1 MSMETV
7 ATADAPPPEVKTA
20 RPWTFLRIAGYALMT
35 FWILGALG
43 VVAFLYNSYDQE
55 FMDKYGQKFISGT
68 IVTVQLVIL
77 SVILG
82 ALVSLPI
89 AFGRLTKN
97 RYFGGL
103 TYGYVYFFRGTP
115 LIAQVFLIYYG
126 VGSFRPFFQDIG
138 LWWFLRDAWN
148 CALLAFTLNT
158 SAYQAEILAGAIRNV
173 PEGQTEAGRALG
185 LSRPVM
191 FFKIILPQALIT
203 ALRPYGNELV
213 LMLKGSAIVS
223 IITVFDLMGETR
235 RMFARTYDFQSYLWA
250 AIIYIIVVEGL
261 RRLWNRLEDRLTRH
275 LQR

>member
-1 MSMETV
+1 MSMET
-7 ATADAPPPEVKTA
+7 AADMPPPEVKTA
-20 RPWTFLRIAGYALMT
+20 RPWTFLRIVGYALMA
-35 FWILGALG
+35 FWILGGLG
-43 VVAFLYNSYDQE
+43 VIAFLYNSYDQE
-55 FMDKYGQKFISGT
+55 FMDKYGQKFIDGT
-68 IVTVQLVIL
+68 IVTIQLVIL
-77 SVILG
+77 SVVLG

-89 AFGRLTKN
+89 AFGRLTTN
-97 RYFGGL
+97 RYIGGL

-138 LWWFLRDAWN
+138 LWWFLRDAWY

-158 SAYQAEILAGAIRNV
+158 AAYQAEILAGAIRNV
-173 PEGQTEAGRALG
+173 PEGQSEAARALG
-185 LSRPVM
+185 LPRPVM

-223 IITVFDLMGETR
+223 IITVYDLMGETR
-235 RMFARTYDFQSYLWA
+235 RMFARTYDFQAYLWA

-261 RRLWNRLEDRLTRH
+261 RRLWDKLEIRLTRH